1 MFSENLF
8 TVLSLLPALKG
19 VEARASNGSGDH
31 SPISWIVKAA
41 KPSPVVVRSLND
53 GNPTLIGV

>member
-1 MFSENLF
+1 MLSENLF
-8 TVLSLLPALKG
+8 FMFSLLPALKG

-41 KPSPVVVRSLND
+41 NPSPVVVRSLND